1 MFKEDGQMSGQCVFH
16 CTRLLPYTLL
26 LLLFYYYLESH
37 CTVQAEL
44 ELAFHKASLCYSLP
58 STGNTGWATI
68 MPSSHICH
76 NL

>member
-1 MFKEDGQMSGQCVFH
+1 MAKCLVSVASTVPGSYHILYYC
-16 CTRLLPYTLL
+16 CC
-26 LLLFYYYLESH
+26 FYYYLESH